1 MNYCDKIHY
10 NIYTTGLATFGEMV
24 DALLAQLPQDE
35 QILRLAFFG
44 MPNDNEQYVSRR
56 IMLREKI
63 RKFYGNHEPVLSY
76 VSQPPLNAGLILEVH
91 SYKADEDDHITFR
104 RHGGFP
110 YVVLENADGRF
121 LFAGGFH
128 GDVINFGI
136 QQQSAEVFHMMGE
149 VMRREGFPVNC
160 IIRQWNYI
168 EQITRFDGPDQHY
181 QMFNN
186 ARADFYGKTD
196 WSNGYPAA
204 TGIGANLGGI
214 LVDLDAAVF
223 ARPECYATPIDN
235 KLQIAAHAYSDQ
247 VLEAAQQ
254 KKATPKFERAKSM
267 TFDDRRIVYISGTA
281 LLRCFRYV
289 LQNPLKAGLCHKISE
304 YRWNSYSVYFNP
316 VDSFVSTEFLTLFFD
331 SKADFQAYM
340 LEDEDGEFMEAG
352 YQFKDHEVRKL
363 LEEMLEGKSFEILTK
378 VEQRQVLKV
387 LKQNPNIGLR
397 QLARITGISLG
408 IIHRL

>member
-121 LFAGGFH
+121 LFAGGLH

-160 IIRQWNYI
+160 IIRQI
-168 EQITRFDGPDQHY
+168 G
-181 QMFNN
+181 
-186 ARADFYGKTD
+186 RAH
-196 WSNGYPAA
+196 
-204 TGIGANLGGI
+204 
-214 LVDLDAAVF
+214 V
-223 ARPECYATPIDN
+223 
-235 KLQIAAHAYSDQ
+235 
-247 VLEAAQQ
+247 
-254 KKATPKFERAKSM
+254 
-267 TFDDRRIVYISGTA
+267 
-281 LLRCFRYV
+281 
-289 LQNPLKAGLCHKISE
+289 
-304 YRWNSYSVYFNP
+304 
-316 VDSFVSTEFLTLFFD
+316 
-331 SKADFQAYM
+331 
-340 LEDEDGEFMEAG
+340 
-352 YQFKDHEVRKL
+352 
-363 LEEMLEGKSFEILTK
+363 
-378 VEQRQVLKV
+378 
-387 LKQNPNIGLR
+387 
-397 QLARITGISLG
+397 
-408 IIHRL
+408 

>member
-121 LFAGGFH
+121 LFAGGLH

-149 VMRREGFPVNC
+149 PTETRH
-160 IIRQWNYI
+160 IIMKNEEAVISPSWSIHSGAGTSNYTFI
-168 EQITRFDGPDQHY
+168 WA
-181 QMFNN
+181 M
-186 ARADFYGKTD
+186 
-196 WSNGYPAA
+196 
-204 TGIGANLGGI
+204 GG
-214 LVDLDAAVF
+214 
-223 ARPECYATPIDN
+223 EN
-235 KLQIAAHAYSDQ
+235 M
-247 VLEAAQQ
+247 E
-254 KKATPKFERAKSM
+254 
-267 TFDDRRIVYISGTA
+267 FDDMDTM
-281 LLRCFRYV
+281 
-289 LQNPLKAGLCHKISE
+289 K
-304 YRWNSYSVYFNP
+304 P
-316 VDSFVSTEFLTLFFD
+316 V
-331 SKADFQAYM
+331 
-340 LEDEDGEFMEAG
+340 
-352 YQFKDHEVRKL
+352 
-363 LEEMLEGKSFEILTK
+363 EMK
-378 VEQRQVLKV
+378 
-387 LKQNPNIGLR
+387 
-397 QLARITGISLG
+397 
-408 IIHRL
+408 

>member
-121 LFAGGFH
+121 LFAGGLH

-136 QQQSAEVFHMMGE
+136 QQQSAEVFHMIGPALPD
-149 VMRREGFPVNC
+149 VQQRPCRFLWKDGL
-160 IIRQWNYI
+160 
-168 EQITRFDGPDQHY
+168 EQRLSGCYRYRGQLGRHTGRFGCG
-181 QMFNN
+181 
-186 ARADFYGKTD
+186 R
-196 WSNGYPAA
+196 
-204 TGIGANLGGI
+204 
-214 LVDLDAAVF
+214 V
-223 ARPECYATPIDN
+223 RP
-235 KLQIAAHAYSDQ
+235 
-247 VLEAAQQ
+247 
-254 KKATPKFERAKSM
+254 
-267 TFDDRRIVYISGTA
+267 
-281 LLRCFRYV
+281 FRM
-289 LQNPLKAGLCHKISE
+289 LCH
-304 YRWNSYSVYFNP
+304 P
-316 VDSFVSTEFLTLFFD
+316 D
-331 SKADFQAYM
+331 
-340 LEDEDGEFMEAG
+340 
-352 YQFKDHEVRKL
+352 
-363 LEEMLEGKSFEILTK
+363 
-378 VEQRQVLKV
+378 RQ
-387 LKQNPNIGLR
+387 
-397 QLARITGISLG
+397 
-408 IIHRL
+408 

>member
-44 MPNDNEQYVSRR
+44 MPNDNEQYSCLRR

-76 VSQPPLNAGLILEVH
+76 VSQPPLNAGLILKSIATKRTKTIISPSAVTAASPM
-91 SYKADEDDHITFR
+91 SYWKMPMAVSSLP
-104 RHGGFP
+104 GG
-110 YVVLENADGRF
+110 L
-121 LFAGGFH
+121 H

-149 VMRREGFPVNC
+149 VMRRGRLPRKLHHPSVEL
-160 IIRQWNYI
+160 
-168 EQITRFDGPDQHY
+168 H
-181 QMFNN
+181 
-186 ARADFYGKTD
+186 RADHPLRRAG
-196 WSNGYPAA
+196 PALPDVQQRPCRFLWKDGLEQRLSGCA

-223 ARPECYATPIDN
+223 TRSECYATPIDN

-281 LLRCFRYV
+281 AIRGEESLVGVGLGRQLHITMENIGQLIGKAKLKMLRVY
-289 LQNPLKAGLCHKISE
+289 LKEK
-304 YRWNSYSVYFNP
+304 
-316 VDSFVSTEFLTLFFD
+316 SFYE
-331 SKADFQAYM
+331 
-340 LEDEDGEFMEAG
+340 EAR
-352 YQFKDHEVRKL
+352 EL
-363 LEEMLEGKSFEILTK
+363 LEGYNLNIPISYMWADVCRDELLIEIEGIAIE
-378 VEQRQVLKV
+378 
-387 LKQNPNIGLR
+387 
-397 QLARITGISLG
+397 
-408 IIHRL
+408 